1 MTSTVLAISA
11 PLTELIVVLQND
23 HFDDLVYNFV
33 FEEPHRSFYIAIDTI
48 HDLNCVGN
56 IGTINGVDCCIAKM
70 TTLTTWSITLFSKS
84 RIEVF
89 ISQSTPY
96 MTSTVLA
103 ISAPLTEL
111 IVVLPK

>member
-1 MTSTVLAISA
+1 
-11 PLTELIVVLQND
+11 
-23 HFDDLVYNFV
+23 
-33 FEEPHRSFYIAIDTI
+33 
-48 HDLNCVGN
+48 
-56 IGTINGVDCCIAKM
+56 M
-70 TTLTTWSITLFSKS
+70 TTLTTWSITFFSKS

-111 IVVLPK
+111 IVVLPNDHFDHLVYNFVFEEPHRVISQSTPYMTSTVLAISAPLTG

>member
-23 HFDDLVYNFV
+23 HFDHLVYNF
-33 FEEPHRSFYIAIDTI
+33 
-48 HDLNCVGN
+48 
-56 IGTINGVDCCIAKM
+56 
-70 TTLTTWSITLFSKS
+70 FSKS
-84 RIEVF
+84 RIELYM
-89 ISQSTPY
+89 QSTPY